1 MIMYKISLV
10 NMPFSSIEAPSLAL
24 TQIRSVIQSQFPGEI
39 SVEIAPL
46 NHDFAKYVGIELYQY
61 ITVSGQALYS
71 GLGDWF
77 FRQQAFPDLPD
88 NTEQYIQR
96 YFWDKS
102 EISRQIK
109 DLIIEKRPRLGVYL
123 DELIM
128 KYELDGSQIVGFTS
142 MFMQN
147 AASFAMAGKLKRRNP
162 EMITVMGGANCEF
175 PMGRMIAEQIEQIDF
190 VFSGPG
196 LKSFP
201 EFLRNCISGELSKC
215 NSIRGVFFKGA
226 SLPAS
231 GPETIGEELSIDTPL
246 ELNYEDFL
254 RKFDEDFAGANL
266 KPILPFET
274 SRGCW
279 WGQKSHCTFCG
290 LNGATMNYR
299 AMKPEF
305 AIEQFRSLFRYSG
318 SAQTLEAVDNILP
331 RNYLKDVLPLLETPS
346 NMDIFYE
353 VKADL
358 SEDDFIVLQKSRV
371 KLIQPGIESL
381 ATSTLKLMKKGT

>member
-1 MIMYKISLV
+1 
-10 NMPFSSIEAPSLAL
+10 MPFSSIEAPSLAL

-109 DLIIEKRPRLGVYL
+109 DLIIEKRPKLGVYL

-162 EMITVMGGANCEF
+162 EMITVIGG
-175 PMGRMIAEQIEQIDF
+175 
-190 VFSGPG
+190 S
-196 LKSFP
+196 
-201 EFLRNCISGELSKC
+201 EL
-215 NSIRGVFFKGA
+215 
-226 SLPAS
+226 
-231 GPETIGEELSIDTPL
+231 
-246 ELNYEDFL
+246 
-254 RKFDEDFAGANL
+254 
-266 KPILPFET
+266 
-274 SRGCW
+274 
-279 WGQKSHCTFCG
+279 
-290 LNGATMNYR
+290 
-299 AMKPEF
+299 
-305 AIEQFRSLFRYSG
+305 
-318 SAQTLEAVDNILP
+318 
-331 RNYLKDVLPLLETPS
+331 
-346 NMDIFYE
+346 
-353 VKADL
+353 
-358 SEDDFIVLQKSRV
+358 
-371 KLIQPGIESL
+371 
-381 ATSTLKLMKKGT
+381 